1 MFGWAKPLKHS
12 SGNTLV
18 ADTWEQMPFPLSLTA
33 VLFGVP
39 VSEQHGS
46 EPPAPLLAES
56 EQSSVAEANI
66 KIPASCMHLRCR
78 RML

>member
-78 RML
+78 SML